1 MLEVKVVP
9 WWFCVLVLSKACHLH
24 CCSPLKQH
32 SAFNPL
38 RGSCALPTNMFNSFP
53 DTRGTLVTTTEK
65 DKKRERQG
73 REGWEE
79 KLEGTKCLFCIC
91 YWQMCNEWTNE
102 WPNTR
107 PRRLE
112 TFEGEISHGK
122 LWGQINPIFLCF
134 DWLRERMGG
143 SEDAAGHLGVLPLN
157 QRLIKRTFRGMD

>member
-65 DKKRERQG
+65 DKKWERERQG
-73 REGWEE
+73 REGWEK
-79 KLEGTKCLFCIC
+79 KLEGTKCLLCIC

-102 WPNTR
+102 WPKTR

-112 TFEGEISHGK
+112 TFEREHQSWEAVRTNKSYFLVFWLTSGADG
-122 LWGQINPIFLCF
+122 GQWRCCWTP
-134 DWLRERMGG
+134 WRAP
-143 SEDAAGHLGVLPLN
+143 S
-157 QRLIKRTFRGMD
+157 